1 MQVETPL
8 RRKGNILVKMEALQ
22 PGSSHKARAS
32 RHIIRRAIE
41 NGDLCPGGP
50 RRILEKSGGN
60 LGVGLAFEAAR
71 HGIGVDLVIGLS
83 FSRIK
88 RAMCERYGAR
98 VICDDLLRAGMSPKE
113 VVLKLAE
120 EQPERYF
127 FTDQFSNEANL
138 AAHLA
143 ETGPEVT
150 AQLRPLLRK
159 GQPLILVLGAG
170 TGASFQGISTVL
182 KDAFDN
188 VSCHLVMPEGCDL
201 ATNSFCDHPLEG
213 FAVGVRPPFLDLAL
227 VDDIHQIDGAGAR
240 AGQARMATDIGFF
253 PGMTSGAN
261 YAVAHRLGAAHP
273 DALILTLAYD
283 SGEAYLPC
291 GCPAAP
297 IDMKEPAHA

>member
-8 RRKGNILVKMEALQ
+8 RRNGNILVKMEALQ

-32 RHIIRRAIE
+32 RHIIREAIA
-41 NGDLCPGGP
+41 NGDLIPGGP

-98 VICDDLLRAGMSPKE
+98 VVHDDLLHAGMTPKE
-113 VVLKLAE
+113 VVLKLVE

-127 FTDQFSNEANL
+127 FTDQFSNRANL
-138 AAHLA
+138 AAHLS
-143 ETGPEVT
+143 ETGPEVVK
-150 AQLRPLLRK
+150 QLRPLLRD
-159 GQPLILVLGAG
+159 GQPLLLVLGAG
-170 TGASFQGISTVL
+170 TGASFQGISTAL
-182 KDAFDN
+182 KGAFDN
-188 VSCHLVMPEGCDL
+188 VSCQLVMPEGCDL
-201 ATNSFCDHPLEG
+201 ATNTFSDHPLEG

-227 VDDIHQIDGAGAR
+227 VDGIHQINGAKAR
-240 AGQARMATDIGFF
+240 AGQARMATDIGFL

-261 YAVAHRLGAAHP
+261 YAVTHRLAASNP

-291 GCPAAP
+291 GCTPAP
-297 IDMKEPAHA
+297 IDSKELAHA